1 MRACS
6 SACIRKKRI
15 EIFRTLMPCVF
26 FPLLHFLFDSD
37 FAPPSLF
44 MDTWPMPCSLLYSL
58 LSLSCWCYYHV
69 CALRRHR
76 RFSALEEYT
85 LSKELVYCRVLQ
97 HQHRAW
103 ITSLFRSMR
112 YDREGERDRWIWMGP
127 PCTRQYPL
135 RWGRAVILLAIIWTS
150 SENQSHPIIK
160 HKCCSF

>member
-15 EIFRTLMPCVF
+15 EIFRTLIPTVAISVGFWFCTPLIVYGHLTDALLTPLF
-26 FPLLHFLFDSD
+26 FAQSQLLVLLSCLCPQATQTVLCSGGIHTQLR
-37 FAPPSLF
+37 
-44 MDTWPMPCSLLYSL
+44 TSLLQSA
-58 LSLSCWCYYHV
+58 STSAWSMDHV
-69 CALRRHR
+69 FVPKYEVRWRR
-76 RFSALEEYT
+76 
-85 LSKELVYCRVLQ
+85 
-97 HQHRAW
+97 
-103 ITSLFRSMR
+103 
-112 YDREGERDRWIWMGP
+112 GERQVDLNGSP